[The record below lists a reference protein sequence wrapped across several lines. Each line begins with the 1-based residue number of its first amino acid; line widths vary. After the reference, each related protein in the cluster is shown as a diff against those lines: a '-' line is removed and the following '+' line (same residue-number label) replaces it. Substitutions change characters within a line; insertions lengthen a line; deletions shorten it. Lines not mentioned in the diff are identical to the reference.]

1 MLIGRLADDLIIRE
15 VDIAELRQSFASLQ
29 GEVGVETKHVNQINE
44 VIDIGEMVPQANL
57 SEAPS

>member
-44 VIDIGEMVPQANL
+44 VIDIGEMMP
-57 SEAPS
+57 